1 MNTYSNKT
9 TAYTIKVK
17 TFKNKKYIVVPVI
30 MMKEGVHSGSQGPLL
45 HTAEEL
51 GKCTACWN
59 GIPIVVHHPE
69 VEGNSVSANDPEV
82 LTSYQIGIVFNT
94 KMDDDKLKAEA
105 WIDEAVAKAK
115 FPLVLAYINQGK
127 ALDVSVGVFPDEV
140 EESGEWNGEQYI
152 GIATNLRPDHLALLP
167 GERGACSWSDGCGIR
182 TNKNKSD
189 EMNTEELTTDK
200 KEGNHLIVN
209 ITTYIK
215 MGYQELMSRLYRMV
229 DALDIRSQDRTI
241 ESNNL
246 EEVYDGYIVY
256 RKNFYTSPSTQSKYY
271 QQNYTV
277 DTNNEVSFEGDPIE
291 VVRNLTYTKKNINN
305 NKGGTKMERTKQ
317 PCSGCKED
325 KVDRIIAN
333 KASGFTEEDR
343 EILNNMEETVLE
355 KMLPVEVKEPIT
367 VNKEKGGITPEEAID
382 LLTNSFKTTED
393 YLKIV
398 PEEVREQI
406 QTGLTLNK
414 ERRTQLIQSIVNN
427 AAKDSITAAELETYS
442 LPELEKFNKAF
453 VRKVVD
459 FSGNGGESII
469 TNAGEENDIPILL
482 PV

>member
-17 TFKNKKYIVVPVI
+17 TFKNKKYLVVPVI

-127 ALDVSVGVFPDEV
+127 ALEVSVGVFPDEV

-182 TNKNKSD
+182 TNKYKNN
-189 EMNTEELTTDK
+189 EMTTEEKTTDK
-200 KEGNHLIVN
+200 KEGNQLIVN

-229 DALDIRSQDRTI
+229 DAMDIRSQDRTI
-241 ESNNL
+241 ETNSL

-256 RKNFYTSPSTQSKYY
+256 RRNYYTTPSSQPKYF
-271 QQNYTV
+271 QQPYSI
-277 DTNNEVSFEGDPIE
+277 DTNNELTFDGPAVE
-291 VVRNLTYTKKNINN
+291 VVKNLTYTKKNINT
-305 NKGGTKMERTKQ
+305 NKGGTKMERNK

-325 KVDRIIAN
+325 KIDRIIAN
-333 KASGFTEEDR
+333 KASQFTEEDR
-343 EILNNMEETVLE
+343 ELLNNMEETVLE

-367 VNKEKGGITPEEAID
+367 LNKEKGITSEEAIK
-382 LLTNSFKTTED
+382 LLTASFKTTED

-406 QTGLTLNK
+406 QTGLNLNK
-414 ERRTQLIQSIVNN
+414 ERRTQLIQNIVNH
-427 AAKDSITAAELETYS
+427 AEKDSITAAELETYS
-442 LPELEKFNKAF
+442 ITELEKFNKAF
-453 VRKVVD
+453 VKKTVD
-459 FSGNGGESII
+459 FSGLGGQSIE
-469 TNAGEENDIPILL
+469 TNSGENNDIPILL